1 MKWIDERGYKKFKT
15 VRIPFYF
22 FIFFV
27 SQFSDLCVYSVI
39 GFSWTGDQE
48 ETPLD

>member
-1 MKWIDERGYKKFKT
+1 MNVAIKNSKT

-22 FIFFV
+22 FIFIF

-48 ETPLD
+48 ETPLN